1 MTFVSALA
9 SIGVTGA
16 LTGALGTTAGTIAA
30 GALAGT
36 GSGAVIGGVGSAL
49 TGGDIGEGMGMGALT
64 GAVGGGITGGLQS
77 MASPAMQAG
86 TETAKLAVPAATEV
100 APQQIAT
107 NLGQGIGAAPAA
119 QAGAQ
124 LAPGAM
130 QVVPQQVTANP
141 ITAPSF
147 SEQIGNFAVNNPT
160 LTAGITGL
168 AAGTMIDNANAPEAP
183 PMPTQPQSK
192 FSYVGPQ
199 IGEFDP
205 NKFRRSQG
213 FATGGITDLDTFGS
227 NSMTVPNNNTI
238 NIPNSNEVADPEG
251 YGGESIKMLASGG
264 VSSLGSYSDGGQ
276 LLRGPGDG
284 VSDDIPAIIGG
295 SQPARLAEGEFVVP
309 ARIVSELGNGSTE
322 AGAKR
327 LYEMMDRVQAGRSQS
342 IGHDR
347 VAVDTKAYRHLPA

>member
-30 GALAGT
+30 GALAGAGT
-36 GSGAVIGGVGSAL
+36 GAALGGVGSAL
-49 TGGDIGEGMGMGALT
+49 TGGDVGEGMGMGALT
-64 GAVGGGITGGLQS
+64 GAVGGGVTGGLQS
-77 MASPAMQAG
+77 MASPAAQVATTPAMSPVATNTALEQAVG
-86 TETAKLAVPAATEV
+86 AGASSVPAMSPVV
-100 APQQIAT
+100 APTTLQTAT
-107 NLGQGIGAAPAA
+107 Q
-119 QAGAQ
+119 
-124 LAPGAM
+124 
-130 QVVPQQVTANP
+130 TA
-141 ITAPSF
+141 APSF
-147 SEQIGNFAVNNPT
+147 AEKIGNFAVNNPT

-192 FSYVGPQ
+192 FAYVGPQ

-213 FATGGITDLDTFGS
+213 FATGGITDLDSFGS
-227 NSMTVPNNNTI
+227 NSMTVPNI
-238 NIPNSNEVADPEG
+238 NEVSDPEG

-264 VSSLGSYSDGGQ
+264 ISSLGSYSDGGQ

-284 VSDDIPAIIGG
+284 VSDDIPATIGG

-327 LYEMMDRVQAGRSQS
+327 LYEMMDRVQAGRSKS